1 MSRLLI
7 IEDNNKFRK
16 TLCSLLVDL
25 SFEIIDF
32 GSGEEGVEYSRDND
46 FDILLVDLVLP
57 GMNGFDL
64 IKKLKKEKK
73 GLKTILMS
81 AYLTEGIRDK
91 AKEYLVVEI
100 LEKPFEIDELIRI
113 INQLM
118 PTETLV

>member
-7 IEDNNKFRK
+7 IEDNNKFRR
-16 TLCSLLVDL
+16 TLCSLLDDL
-25 SFEIIDF
+25 PFEIIDF
-32 GSGEEGVEYSRDND
+32 GSGEEGVEYSREND

-73 GLKTILMS
+73 QLQTILMS

-91 AKEYLVVEI
+91 ANEYLVAEI

-118 PTETLV
+118 PTKTLA

>member
-7 IEDNNKFRK
+7 IEDNNKFRR

-32 GSGEEGVEYSRDND
+32 GSGEEGVEYSREND

-91 AKEYLVVEI
+91 ANEYLVAEI

-118 PTETLV
+118 PTKTLV

>member
-7 IEDNNKFRK
+7 IEDNNKFRR

-25 SFEIIDF
+25 PFEIIDF
-32 GSGEEGVEYSRDND
+32 GSGEEGVEYSREND

-73 GLKTILMS
+73 ELQTILMS

-91 AKEYLVVEI
+91 ANEYLVAEI

>member
-7 IEDNNKFRK
+7 IEDNNKFRR

-32 GSGEEGVEYSRDND
+32 GSGEEGVEYSREND